1 MEETSSSAL
10 IDDLNGDLALEL
22 RSISQYIL
30 HFAMI
35 TGAEYTSIIDE
46 LKVHLGQEL
55 NHATVLA
62 EQVAFLG
69 GVPTTATAPV
79 PGFVDSK
86 QALQEDLEL
95 EVDQLDRYRARVQ
108 QATEL
113 GLPDVAEA
121 LRPLLTETQEHV
133 RDLQTVLGL

>member
-1 MEETSSSAL
+1 M
-10 IDDLNGDLALEL
+10 
-22 RSISQYIL
+22 
-30 HFAMI
+30 
-35 TGAEYTSIIDE
+35 
-46 LKVHLGQEL
+46 HLGQEL
-55 NHATVLA
+55 NHASVLA

-86 QALQEDLEL
+86 QALQEDLAL
-95 EVDQLDRYRARVQ
+95 ETDQLDRYRARVQ
-108 QATEL
+108 QAAEL

-121 LRPLLTETQEHV
+121 LRPLLTETQEQL